1 MYFLHPDEKNS
12 SIWGKMVICKFC
24 KMSADKRVSTYLP
37 MLTLSWHFDW
47 HLPTS
52 KPVSWYVNVPL
63 SFCAI
68 MWGGNN
74 VHKCIWA
81 MSRVVVYADTGR
93 HRRLCSICLLYKW
106 YAFYVYSLCWYLQTL
121 STMLSVVLSLLYMV
135 DTVDTVD
142 IDFFIVAIDIDNAD
156 TAHLSVYIHGRHC
169 RHRRYRLL
177 YIVATT

>member
-63 SFCAI
+63 LLFLNFQIKPSGYAAVYVGTGSWFTFPPDFPVNFTPKQLDCVTDWLCKWSRDFSRKEKVDVVSMAFNLTI
-68 MWGGNN
+68 CNEP
-74 VHKCIWA
+74 VLRH
-81 MSRVVVYADTGR
+81 MSTVYM
-93 HRRLCSICLLYKW
+93 IE
-106 YAFYVYSLCWYLQTL
+106 
-121 STMLSVVLSLLYMV
+121 
-135 DTVDTVD
+135 
-142 IDFFIVAIDIDNAD
+142 
-156 TAHLSVYIHGRHC
+156 
-169 RHRRYRLL
+169 
-177 YIVATT
+177 